1 MRQVIREEVKL
12 AIEEDRAKQAAFAW
26 QRANEENIR
35 ISEKLREALKHE

>member
-26 QRANEENIR
+26 RRANEENIR